1 MKKNAMESLQKSPVI
16 AVIRRPPQEKMLQIA
31 EALLAGGV
39 KHMEITMEKPE
50 SAELIQQVKEKFGDQ
65 ALVGAGT
72 VLDEPSAVRAIH
84 AGADFIF
91 SPNLNLDVV
100 KAAKRYGVTSIP
112 GVMTPT
118 EVVTAYEAGADIV
131 KIFPAATLG
140 SAYLKELKGPL
151 PHIPMIPTGGVNAAN
166 IQEFIDNG
174 ALAVGAGGSLIDK
187 QAIEEGDFEKVTEKA
202 KELFSGLRNKK

>member
-1 MKKNAMESLQKSPVI
+1 MRNTIESLQNSPVI
-16 AVIRRPPQEKMLQIA
+16 AVIRRPPQDKMLDIA

-50 SAELIQQVKEKFGDQ
+50 SADLIQQVKEEFGDR

-84 AGADFIF
+84 TGADFIF
-91 SPNLNLDVV
+91 SPNLNCDVV
-100 KAAKRYGVTSIP
+100 RAAKRYGVTSIP

-118 EVVTAYEAGADIV
+118 EVVSAYEAGADVV

-140 SAYLKELKGPL
+140 PGYLKELKGPL
-151 PHIPMIPTGGVNAAN
+151 PHIPMIPTGGVNASN

-174 ALAVGAGGSLIDK
+174 AVAVGVGGSLMDK
-187 QAIEEGDFEKVTEKA
+187 QAIEEGNLEKLTQNA
-202 KELFSGLRNKK
+202 KTLFSGLR